1 VHELHEQQETRGKR
15 GMVKDTV
22 KIIEADL
29 DTQEKILKGLYNQR
43 KALRKEI
50 TTLIAQTK
58 EARKE
63 MMRFPSK
70 DPKNVKRT
78 AEEFVFNYGW
88 KLKD

>member
-1 VHELHEQQETRGKR
+1 MPKYTAVVLRAMCRAVKASYKKIDFKKPDWFHEFSW
-15 GMVKDTV
+15 TV
-22 KIIEADL
+22 
-29 DTQEKILKGLYNQR
+29 EKENNFIKWLTNYLMG
-43 KALRKEI
+43 
-50 TTLIAQTK
+50 TK